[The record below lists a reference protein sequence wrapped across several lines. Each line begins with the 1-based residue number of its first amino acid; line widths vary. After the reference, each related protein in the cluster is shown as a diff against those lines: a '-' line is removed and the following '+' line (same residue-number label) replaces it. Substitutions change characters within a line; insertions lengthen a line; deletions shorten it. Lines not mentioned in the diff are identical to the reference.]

1 MKESFILLLWWVLFG
16 GSHML
21 MSAPGWRSKLVAR
34 LGEWGFFGVY
44 SLIALITIVPL
55 CMYYGAHKHTG
66 PQLWVTLLPY
76 LIARDVNVL
85 LMGLAF
91 VLFVSGLAALTPSSI
106 LATTAPQAYGITRIT
121 RHPVFASFFLFG
133 VAHCLVNGALSDIVF
148 FGGFVVLSWLGAWRQ
163 DQRKTDELPGYTE
176 FRLSTSFLPF
186 GAIVSQRQPFPRG
199 ELRWGA
205 IILGVVVFYL
215 VRTFHPDIFG
225 GILMTL

>member
-21 MSAPGWRSKLVAR
+21 MSAPGWRPKLVAR
-34 LGEWGFFGVY
+34 LGERGFFSVH
-44 SLIALITIVPL
+44 SLIAIATIVPL
-55 CMYYGAHKHTG
+55 CMYYGEHKHTG

-85 LMGLAF
+85 LMGLAC
-91 VLFVSGLAALTPSSI
+91 VLLVSGLTTPAPSSI
-106 LATTAPQAYGITRIT
+106 LTSGAPQAYGITRIT

-133 VAHCLVNGALSDIVF
+133 VAHCLMNSALSDIIF
-148 FGGFVVLSWLGAWRQ
+148 FGGFVVYSWLGAYHQ
-163 DQRKTDELPGYTE
+163 DQRKTAELPGYAE

-186 GAIVSQRQPFPRG
+186 GAIASQRQPFPTG
-199 ELRWGA
+199 ELGWGA

-215 VRTFHPDIFG
+215 VRTFHPNIFG

>member
-1 MKESFILLLWWVLFG
+1 MKESFIILLWWVLFG

-21 MSAPGWRSKLVAR
+21 MSSPSWRPKLVAR
-34 LGEWGFFGVY
+34 LGERGFFGVY

-55 CMYYGAHKHTG
+55 CIYYGEHKHTG

-76 LIARDVNVL
+76 LLARDVNLL

-91 VLFVSGLAALTPSSI
+91 ILLVSGLVARPPSSM
-106 LATTAPQAYGITRIT
+106 LASGEPHAYGITRIT

-133 VAHCLVNGALSDIVF
+133 VAHCLINGVLSDIVF
-148 FGGFVVLSWLGAWRQ
+148 FGGFVVYSWLGARRQ
-163 DQRKTDELPGYTE
+163 DQRKTAELPGYTE

-186 GAIVSQRQPFPRG
+186 GAIVSQRQPFPLG
-199 ELRWGA
+199 ELRWGT

-215 VRTFHPDIFG
+215 VRTFHPNIFG

>member
-21 MSAPGWRSKLVAR
+21 MSAPGWRPKLVAR
-34 LGEWGFFGVY
+34 LGERGFLGVY
-44 SLIALITIVPL
+44 SLIALGTIVPL
-55 CMYYGAHKHTG
+55 CLYYGAHKHTG

-76 LIARDVNVL
+76 LIARDVNIL
-85 LMGLAF
+85 LMGLGF
-91 VLFVSGLAALTPSSI
+91 VLLVSGLAAIAPSSM
-106 LATTAPQAYGITRIT
+106 LANTAPQAYGITRIS

-148 FGGFVVLSWLGAWRQ
+148 FGGFAVYSWLGAWHQ
-163 DQRKTDELPGYTE
+163 DQRKTAELPGYTE
-176 FRLSTSFLPF
+176 FWLSTSFLPF

-215 VRTFHPDIFG
+215 VRAFHPDIFG

>member
-1 MKESFILLLWWVLFG
+1 MKESFIVLLWWMLFG

-21 MSAPGWRSKLVAR
+21 MSSPGWRPKLVAR
-34 LGEWGFFGVY
+34 LGERGFFGVY
-44 SLIALITIVPL
+44 SLIAIITIVPL
-55 CMYYGAHKHTG
+55 CMYYGEHKHTG

-85 LMGLAF
+85 LMGLAC
-91 VLFVSGLAALTPSSI
+91 GE
-106 LATTAPQAYGITRIT
+106 PQAYGVTRIT

-133 VAHCLVNGALSDIVF
+133 LAHCLMNGALSDLVF
-148 FGGFVVLSWLGAWRQ
+148 FGGFVVYSWLGAWRQ
-163 DQRKTDELPGYTE
+163 DQRKTAELPGYTE

-186 GAIVSQRQPFPRG
+186 GAIVSQRQPFPLG